1 VCKRVSNVGLA
12 NILSLSCERAFGRV
26 GSNKKKLFKK
36 IKKLKINLYNLP
48 ETKGQHNKNFPKCPK
63 KDFSRGPK
71 MFGHKWKI
79 SSTLIRCPKLSGPI
93 KKFPKCPKLF
103 EHEKSSRVPKFFWA
117 DI

>member
-63 KDFSRGPK
+63 KIFPEGPK
-71 MFGHKWKI
+71 YLG
-79 SSTLIRCPKLSGPI
+79 TNG
-93 KKFPKCPKLF
+93 KFLQPL
-103 EHEKSSRVPKFFWA
+103 
-117 DI
+117 